1 MRIIL
6 FVSFY
11 YAFINLSAQSS
22 NSIDNSFLAN
32 LKKTNEDSAKVTAL
46 NMLAETNYNLNI
58 KASLKYAQE
67 ALNIA
72 QRIKYDA
79 GAKRSYNILRKV
91 YRRLGNY
98 ELAIRF
104 TLNSLPIAERL
115 KDSTEMFN
123 CYLALGN
130 IYSSLEKYSEATF
143 YLRKAHSLGTAINS
157 NQLPS
162 VLNFLGRNHNKKEN
176 YDSAL
181 ILINSALA
189 MERKNP
195 QGGYTLSYIYNN
207 LAEVYVSL
215 KKYEQAEYF
224 YLQSMNLPEEKKT
237 SYGLTFTLNG
247 LARLY
252 HAWNKSDKA
261 IDAALKSVA
270 ISTKNLFR
278 GRAKESY
285 GILYMIYE
293 KNKDFETA
301 MHYYRQFNLYQDSI
315 SSEEKSKAIEDMK
328 INYETKRIETENELL
343 RKSAQLKDAELKQ
356 RFVQGWAFILG
367 CGALLFLVFML
378 YRHNKQ
384 RTKTNHLLNQYNRDL
399 AEQVYKRT
407 LDLVDSNAELVRQNN
422 QLEQFGYI
430 IAHNLRAP
438 VARILGLTSIV
449 NSPDFNMPAD
459 QKVIDRLELTSRELD
474 TVIRDLNSILDIK
487 KGINETLE
495 HVDLTQRL
503 EKVKENL
510 REKIRESNTIIH
522 SDFTAKNI
530 ISAIPAYLESILYNL
545 ISNAIKYRS
554 DDRSPLVDIS
564 SYVEGNMVYVI
575 VEDNGIGI
583 DLENQK
589 DKLFNLYQRFHH
601 HVEGKGMGLFLVK
614 TQIEAM
620 NGKIDVQSEV
630 NVGTRFKICL
640 PLNPLT

>member
-6 FVSFY
+6 FVSFC

-104 TLNSLPIAERL
+104 TLSSLPIAERL

-143 YLRKAHSLGTAINS
+143 YLRKAYSLGTSINS

-162 VLNFLGRNHNKKEN
+162 VLNFLGRNHNKKGN

-181 ILINSALA
+181 ILINNALV

-215 KKYEQAEYF
+215 KKYDQAEYF
-224 YLQSMNLPEEKKT
+224 YFQSMNLPDDKKT

-252 HAWNKSDKA
+252 HAWNRNDKA

-270 ISTKNLFR
+270 IATKNLFR

-293 KNKDFETA
+293 KNKDFENA

-356 RFVQGWAFILG
+356 RFVQGWAFLLG

-522 SDFTAKNI
+522 SDFSAKNS

-564 SYVEGNMVYVI
+564 SYVEGNMVYMI